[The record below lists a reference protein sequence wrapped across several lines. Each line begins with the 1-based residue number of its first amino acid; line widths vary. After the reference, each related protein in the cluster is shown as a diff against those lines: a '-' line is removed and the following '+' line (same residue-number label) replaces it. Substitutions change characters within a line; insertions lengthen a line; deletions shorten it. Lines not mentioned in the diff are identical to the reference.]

1 MAVLIT
7 YDTESGDHGVVGVFD
22 RHPDPDEQMAIIEKY
37 LDEEVHDNV
46 SYAFLRT
53 WELNT
58 DVEPVPEP
66 TPTSRLIERM

>member
-37 LDEEVHDNV
+37 LDEEVHDNT
-46 SYAFLRT
+46 SYAFLNIF
-53 WELNT
+53 ELDNT
-58 DVEPVPEP
+58 VLSVPEP